1 MEIAS
6 FVLKIREEDREEYIK
21 RHEAVYPELL
31 QAFVEAGVKKYSI
44 FLHGGTLFAYMEAE
58 NFEEAMAYIGRQPS
72 NTRWQEFMS
81 DLLVMHE
88 NGSAIKVIPEVFHFE
103 A

>member
-6 FVLKIREEDREEYIK
+6 FVLNIREADQAEYIK

-31 QAFVEAGVKKYSI
+31 QAFREAGVKKYSI
-44 FLHGGTLFAYMEAE
+44 FMHGGTLFAYMEAE
-58 NFEEAMAYIGRQPS
+58 NFNEAMAYIGRQEA
-72 NTRWQEFMS
+72 NTRWQAFMS

-88 NGSAIKVIPEVFHFE
+88 SGSAIKIIPEVFHFE

>member
-1 MEIAS
+1 MEVAS
-6 FVLKIREEDREEYIK
+6 FVLNIREEDQAEYIK

-31 QAFVEAGVKKYSI
+31 QAFKDAGVKKYSI
-44 FLHGGTLFAYMEAE
+44 FMHGGTLFAYMEAE
-58 NFEEAMAYIGRQPS
+58 NFDEAMAYIGKQEA
-72 NTRWQEFMS
+72 NARWQEFMA
-81 DLLVMHE
+81 DLLVMHG